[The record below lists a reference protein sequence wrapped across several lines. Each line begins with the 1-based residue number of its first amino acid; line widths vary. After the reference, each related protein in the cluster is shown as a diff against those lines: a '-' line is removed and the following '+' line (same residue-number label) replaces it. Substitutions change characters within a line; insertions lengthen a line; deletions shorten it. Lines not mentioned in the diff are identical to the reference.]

1 GYYSTEPLRKTLST
15 LVDFTSLAGSPTR
28 LTVGAVNACT
38 GAMRYFDSRKERLCI
53 EHVMASGALPPAFP
67 AVRIEGAPYWDG
79 GIYSNTPIE
88 AVLDDRPLPYS
99 FIFAFNVWHQ
109 TGPEPESIWQVMGR
123 QKDIQYASRADSHI
137 ARQKQLHRLRP
148 LLRERTKQL

>member
-79 GIYSNTPIE
+79 GIYSNTQIHAALDAGRGGDSLFF
-88 AVLDDRPLPYS
+88 AV
-99 FIFAFNVWHQ
+99 NVGHQ

-123 QKDIQYASRADSHI
+123 QKDTQYASRADSHI
-137 ARQKQLHRLRP
+137 A
-148 LLRERTKQL
+148 

>member
-79 GIYSNTPIE
+79 GIYSNTPS
-88 AVLDDRPLPYS
+88 AAALGDKPARGTPSPHRPRRS
-99 FIFAFNVWHQ
+99 RRCWM
-109 TGPEPESIWQVMGR
+109 TGRVAIR
-123 QKDIQYASRADSHI
+123 
-137 ARQKQLHRLRP
+137 
-148 LLRERTKQL
+148 